1 MRSRAKWLD
10 PVEEIGPFTSV
21 PFIEEYGLRVRNGIQ
36 GKRIEPWGWAHRES
50 MGTSTNVDKG
60 RREWRGPIAY
70 ERNGKYRVRWQNK
83 GRKGDVTSKGLTQ

>member
-1 MRSRAKWLD
+1 MRSRAKRLD

-21 PFIEEYGLRVRNGIQ
+21 PFIEEYGLRVRDGVQ
-36 GKRIEPWGWAHRES
+36 GKGIEPWRWAHSES
-50 MGTSTNVDKG
+50 MDTSTDIDKG

-70 ERNGKYRVRWQNK
+70 ERDGKCRVRWQNK